1 MHECCLFGVYRSQLH
16 FDFDFD
22 FHFGWDCPFFFLL
35 CFGYAKKK
43 REDVYLIPKIF
54 ILTTKSVLSQKEKK
68 NITTPFTTSSVA
80 NNTGLPF
87 TTNTTAPEND

>member
-22 FHFGWDCPFFFLL
+22 FHFGWDCPFFFFLL

-43 REDVYLIPKIF
+43 ERRRVPDPENIHSYNQKCVV
-54 ILTTKSVLSQKEKK
+54 SERKEKHHHPIY
-68 NITTPFTTSSVA
+68 NQ
-80 NNTGLPF
+80 
-87 TTNTTAPEND
+87 